1 VHKTN
6 GLLAR
11 SDGDRNSNTAPPSR
25 TVPPEVF
32 GRQASWNDTIII
44 LSCRDDPKLTDT
56 FPSGISR

>member
-44 LSCRDDPKLTDT
+44 LSCRDDPN
-56 FPSGISR
+56 